1 MLDVLSHARWWAWK
15 LNLVVVTTILIL
27 ILPYCFFYLML
38 RNHEWEWE
46 QAAYLALPPLLLY
59 LWLFYSMTDSLPIA
73 GQSGSMLVMGI
84 SRVGVLGVTAM
95 AITSGFGAINCP
107 RNTLHYFLRP
117 VTDKDIEALEKRLL
131 KTLDMISAKKKL
143 MLVTEHDLLRRR
155 LSAKETREEGGGWK
169 KQLSGLVSSV
179 TRSGDDKALQNN
191 IKSMKLEL
199 VGMEHMSC
207 DMFEELHEARVAHK
221 QVSFSTT
228 TLGRIVNMTGY
239 FFSGYCVYKMM
250 MASINIVFN
259 RVAQVRGSS
268 SASRRPPCPDRP
280 TGPIYSLY
288 TAYVQPICGLS
299 SALSAPLPR
308 HG

>member
-38 RNHEWEWE
+38 RNQEFESS
-46 QAAYLALPPLLLY
+46 QAGYLALPLLLVY

-95 AITSGFGAINCP
+95 AMTSGFGAVNCP
-107 RNTLHYFLRP
+107 RQTLHCFLRP
-117 VTDKDIEALEKRLL
+117 VTHKDIEALEKRLL

-143 MLVTEHDLLRRR
+143 MLVTQHDLLRRR
-155 LSAKETREEGGGWK
+155 HSARETGEDGGGWQK
-169 KQLSGLVSSV
+169 RVSGFMSSV
-179 TRSGDDKALQNN
+179 ARSGDDKALQNN

-199 VGMEHMSC
+199 VAMEHMSC
-207 DMFEELHEARVAHK
+207 DIFEELHEAREALK
-221 QVSFSTT
+221 QVSFATT
-228 TLGRIVNMTGY
+228 ILGRLVNMNGY

-259 RVAQVRGSS
+259 RVAQVCLRRLLPPPALRP
-268 SASRRPPCPDRP
+268 ASCALHP
-280 TGPIYSLY
+280 TPY
-288 TAYVQPICGLS
+288 T
-299 SALSAPLPR
+299 R
-308 HG
+308 